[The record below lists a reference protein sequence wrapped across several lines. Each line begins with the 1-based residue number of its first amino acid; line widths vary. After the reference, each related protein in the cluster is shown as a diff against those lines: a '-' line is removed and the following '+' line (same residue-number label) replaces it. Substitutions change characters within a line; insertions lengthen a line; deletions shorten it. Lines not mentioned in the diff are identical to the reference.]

1 MAYYT
6 VYWSK
11 DRLEEL
17 RKADDNGPIKVV
29 FGSIHSRMPSIAS
42 IKVGDVVFPVSLFD
56 RHLYIMARL
65 EVTHKE
71 RAFDYCVRELGA
83 HYKSLIP
90 EGVVVKT
97 SDTFFCAKDVSYK
110 SLQSVPENLTMIIPA
125 DKPHCKHQEPFN
137 CCAEWA
143 VWGENGSVIQPR
155 LIPDEVVPLLRFG
168 YPKSKEKPLRI
179 NSKGVVLA
187 QSIAATRR
195 LSEESAMIFEG
206 VIKTA

>member
-6 VYWSK
+6 VYWPH
-11 DRLEEL
+11 DWLDEL
-17 RKADDNGPIKVV
+17 KKSDDTGPIKVV

-42 IKVGDVVFPVSLFD
+42 IKAGDVVFPVSLLE
-56 RHLYIMARL
+56 RHLYVMARL

-83 HYKSLIP
+83 HYRSLIP

-97 SDTFFCAKDVSYK
+97 SDTFFCAKDTSYK
-110 SLQSVPENLTMIIPA
+110 SLRSVPENLTMIIPV
-125 DKPHCKHQEPFN
+125 DKPHYKHQEPFN

-155 LIPDEVVPLLRFG
+155 LIPDEIVPLLRFG
-168 YPKSKEKPLRI
+168 YPKSKEMPLRI

-206 VIKTA
+206 LFENV

>member
-1 MAYYT
+1 M
-6 VYWSK
+6 
-11 DRLEEL
+11 
-17 RKADDNGPIKVV
+17 

-42 IKVGDVVFPVSLFD
+42 IKAGDVVFPVSLLD

-83 HYKSLIP
+83 HYRSLIP

-97 SDTFFCAKDVSYK
+97 SDAFFCAKDVSYK
-110 SLQSVPENLTMIIPA
+110 SLRSVPENLTMIIPG

-195 LSEESAMIFEG
+195 LSEESAMFFEG
-206 VIKTA
+206 LFENS

>member
-6 VYWSK
+6 VYWPH
-11 DRLEEL
+11 DWLDEL
-17 RKADDNGPIKVV
+17 KKSDDTGPIKVV

-42 IKVGDVVFPVSLFD
+42 IKVGDVVFPVSLLD
-56 RHLYIMARL
+56 RHLYVMARL

-97 SDTFFCAKDVSYK
+97 SDTFFCAKDASYK
-110 SLQSVPENLTMIIPA
+110 SLESVPEDLTMIIPG
-125 DKPHCKHQEPFN
+125 DKFHCKHQEPFN

-143 VWGENGSVIQPR
+143 VWGEKWQC
-155 LIPDEVVPLLRFG
+155 
-168 YPKSKEKPLRI
+168 YP
-179 NSKGVVLA
+179 
-187 QSIAATRR
+187 
-195 LSEESAMIFEG
+195 
-206 VIKTA
+206 TAPHS

>member
-6 VYWSK
+6 VYWPQ
-11 DRLEEL
+11 DRLDEL
-17 RKADDNGPIKVV
+17 RKADDNGPVKVV

-42 IKVGDVVFPVSLFD
+42 IKVGDVVFPVSLLD

-71 RAFDYCVRELGA
+71 RAFDYCIRELGA
-83 HYKSLIP
+83 HYRSLIP

-97 SDTFFCAKDVSYK
+97 SDTFFCAKDASYK
-110 SLQSVPENLTMIIPA
+110 SLQSVPKNLTMIIPG
-125 DKPHCKHQEPFN
+125 DKPHSKHQEPFN

-143 VWGENGSVIQPR
+143 VWGDNGSIIKPR
-155 LIPDEVVPLLRFG
+155 LIPDELVPLLRFG
-168 YPKSKEKPLRI
+168 YPKSKEMPLRI

-195 LSEESAMIFEG
+195 LSEESAKIFEEI
-206 VIKTA
+206 VKNV

>member
-83 HYKSLIP
+83 HYKSL
-90 EGVVVKT
+90 
-97 SDTFFCAKDVSYK
+97 
-110 SLQSVPENLTMIIPA
+110 
-125 DKPHCKHQEPFN
+125 
-137 CCAEWA
+137 
-143 VWGENGSVIQPR
+143 
-155 LIPDEVVPLLRFG
+155 
-168 YPKSKEKPLRI
+168 YP
-179 NSKGVVLA
+179 
-187 QSIAATRR
+187 
-195 LSEESAMIFEG
+195 
-206 VIKTA
+206 

>member
-6 VYWSK
+6 VYWPQ
-11 DRLEEL
+11 DWLDEL
-17 RKADDNGPIKVV
+17 RKSNDTGPIKVV

-42 IKVGDVVFPVSLFD
+42 IKAGDVVFPVTLLD
-56 RHLYIMARL
+56 RHLYVMARL

-83 HYKSLIP
+83 HYLSLIP

-97 SDTFFCAKDVSYK
+97 SDTFFCAKDASYK
-110 SLQSVPENLTMIIPA
+110 SLKSVPENLTMIIPV
-125 DKPHCKHQEPFN
+125 DKPHYKHQEPFN

-143 VWGENGSVIQPR
+143 VSGDNGSVIQPR

-168 YPKSKEKPLRI
+168 YPKSKEMPLRL
-179 NSKGVVLA
+179 NSKGIVLA

-206 VIKTA
+206 LFENS

>member
-1 MAYYT
+1 M
-6 VYWSK
+6 
-11 DRLEEL
+11 E
-17 RKADDNGPIKVV
+17 PITNP
-29 FGSIHSRMPSIAS
+29 F
-42 IKVGDVVFPVSLFD
+42 
-56 RHLYIMARL
+56 
-65 EVTHKE
+65 
-71 RAFDYCVRELGA
+71 
-83 HYKSLIP
+83 IP

-110 SLQSVPENLTMIIPA
+110 SLQSVPENLTMIIPD

-179 NSKGVVLA
+179 NSKRSCVGSKYSCNPAFVGG
-187 QSIAATRR
+187 IRND
-195 LSEESAMIFEG
+195 F
-206 VIKTA
+206 

>member
-97 SDTFFCAKDVSYK
+97 SDTFFCAKDTSYK
-110 SLQSVPENLTMIIPA
+110 SIRSVPEDLTMIIPD
-125 DKPHCKHQEPFN
+125 DKPHCRHQEPFN

-155 LIPDEVVPLLRFG
+155 LIPDELVPLLRFG

-206 VIKTA
+206 LFENI

>member
-97 SDTFFCAKDVSYK
+97 SDTFFCAKDVLYK
-110 SLQSVPENLTMIIPA
+110 SLQSVPENLTMIIPD

-195 LSEESAMIFEG
+195 LSEESAMILKELL
-206 VIKTA
+206 KPL

>member
-110 SLQSVPENLTMIIPA
+110 SLQSVPENLTMIIPD